1 MPKRTP
7 SAQSYFFSAV
17 LFTVFLGVPLATAQA
32 QETLE
37 IYFIDV
43 EGGGATLFVSP
54 TGESLLIDTGNGGQN
69 AARDAGRIMDAMQD
83 ANVAAIDHLITTHWH
98 GDHYGAMQELASKVP
113 VRHFI
118 DHGPSVESSSAAADF
133 LNTTYPVLYRGIEH
147 TVVSPGDRIALA
159 GVDITVLASAKR
171 VIDRSLPGGGGP
183 NRYCADF
190 VPQAEDSG
198 ENAQSVGV
206 LGRFGEFRVLHLG
219 DLTVNT
225 EFELMCPA
233 NPIDTVDLF
242 VVSHHGQPIS
252 NAEVLVHAIES
263 RVAIMNNGTR
273 KGGQPEAMKVLY
285 TAPGLEDLWQ
295 LHFSQLRGQE
305 YTVPGLFIAN
315 PVDEEQAAMPIAP
328 LANPQGAGPLPGRPT
343 TVKRTGS
350 GYRGMPMAHSP
361 LRIAGTG
368 SPRRI
373 ARSSLSLA
381 VLWITFGEGDAGTPH
396 PRPVAFGP
404 ASVFYW
410 GNTKSA

>member
-1 MPKRTP
+1 MPKRAS
-7 SAQSYFFSAV
+7 SARSHFFFAV
-17 LFTVFLGVPLATAQA
+17 LFTVCFCTPLATAQA

-54 TGESLLIDTGNGGQN
+54 AGESLLIDTGNGGQN

-83 ANVAAIDHLITTHWH
+83 ADVAEIDHLITTHWH

-118 DHGPSVESSSAAADF
+118 DHGPSVESRAAAAGF
-133 LNTTYPVLYRGIEH
+133 LITTYPVLYRGAEH

-159 GVDITVLASAKR
+159 GVDITVLASAKQ
-171 VIDRSLPGGGGP
+171 VIDRPLPGGGAP

-190 VPQAEDSG
+190 APQAEDSG
-198 ENAQSVGV
+198 ENAQSVGI

-233 NPIDTVDLF
+233 NPIGTVDLF

-273 KGGQPEAMKVLY
+273 KGGQPEAMKVLH

-295 LHFSQLRGQE
+295 LHFSQLSGQE

-315 PVDEEQAAMPIAP
+315 PVDEELAAMPVAP
-328 LANPQGAGPLPGRPT
+328 LANPRGAGVP
-343 TVKRTGS
+343 
-350 GYRGMPMAHSP
+350 
-361 LRIAGTG
+361 
-368 SPRRI
+368 
-373 ARSSLSLA
+373 
-381 VLWITFGEGDAGTPH
+381 
-396 PRPVAFGP
+396 PRPAHNGE
-404 ASVFYW
+404 AYW
-410 GNTKSA
+410 IRVSGNADGSFTVTNSRNGFTKAYR